1 MTTTIRLLTVLSFLS
16 VAVDA
21 AQTEYRIRPDDT
33 LMIGVIDQPDLTKKY
48 TVDAQGLVSIPFIGA
63 VAAKDLTADQL
74 SLELKRRF
82 IADGLLKDPQVTVQV
97 DRTKRVFVFGGVTS
111 PGTYQMTERMTLLEV
126 LARSGYNAASEAII
140 VRTKGATGPVMPG
153 DDKNAEV
160 IRINLRE
167 FEKDI
172 ERGQLARNVE
182 LVDGDTI
189 YVPRFDPNRVYVS
202 GQVRTPGAYS
212 VPEGTT
218 ILQLLTLAGGPT
230 EAASLGRIRVIRMEN
245 GKQKTI
251 NKVKMDHVV
260 QAGDTI
266 IVPERYF

>member
-1 MTTTIRLLTVLSFLS
+1 MTTTIRLLIAFSFLNIG
-16 VAVDA
+16 VA
-21 AQTEYRIRPDDT
+21 AQTEYRIRSEDT
-33 LMIGVIDQPDLTKKY
+33 LMIGVTDQPDLTRKY

-74 SLELKRRF
+74 ALELRRRF
-82 IADGLLKDPQVTVQV
+82 LADGLLKNPQVTVQV
-97 DRTKRVFVFGGVTS
+97 ERTKRVFVFGGVSS

-160 IRINLRE
+160 IRVNLRE

-230 EAASLGRIRVIRMEN
+230 EAASLGKIRVIRMEN
-245 GKQKTI
+245 GKQKTL
-251 NKVKMDHVV
+251 NKVKMDYVV

-266 IVPERYF
+266 VVPERFF